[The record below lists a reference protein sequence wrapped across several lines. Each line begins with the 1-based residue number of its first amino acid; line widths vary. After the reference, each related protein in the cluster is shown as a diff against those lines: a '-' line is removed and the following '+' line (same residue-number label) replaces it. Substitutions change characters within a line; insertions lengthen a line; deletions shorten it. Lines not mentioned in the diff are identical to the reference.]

1 MAPSLNFRYKP
12 SLDWAGQMIGRL
24 DSKVLGPALILYC
37 VVLFA
42 RPLLAQSVTMG
53 NYKTLKGPVLQVQ

>member
-1 MAPSLNFRYKP
+1 MAPSLNFRYKH
-12 SLDWAGQMIGRL
+12 SLDWAGQIIRAL